1 MVACLL
7 FVAIRFLSLF
17 CFSSR
22 FTKNLS
28 VENIQLSALKGRC
41 ELQNLELNE
50 DLLMEL
56 LELPCWL
63 SLTRA
68 FCNSA
73 ILKVPWTKLK
83 SEPIVITLDCVEIQV
98 ETCEQLR
105 NVVAST
111 RPSYTS
117 GRYGFAEQTLD
128 SITVVVNSVNIHL
141 RSPAFE
147 ATLDLQRLIVDSRTP
162 NWQKADLRHCRLKN
176 RESNELL
183 LFKQIEWQTL
193 RIEAKVSSAPATP
206 IVPLSPLRL
215 LTSSARCRL
224 TLKKRLAD
232 CSLVTSRLFV
242 VFNQLLWVL
251 TDAQL
256 VAALHFG
263 HSLADLIEK
272 ATDLSHKLQAGKHL
286 SLPIDQ
292 SLSGKGL
299 SRKETPLTAVWRVY
313 DIAETS
319 YHVFCTAI
327 DLHLVDE
334 TATGSAYRSGL
345 PELEKGGCLQVTLK
359 NLQIDHYPFHRACVG
374 RDHWVRYQEPNGD
387 RVPWVEE
394 MQNTYAKKHNLMC
407 AEGEYRV
414 PLHLMC
420 STTLLLVD
428 KFTVYK
434 VATSSRAERQPFLSN
449 YNIASEKAIFIDFT
463 SYYYPGSSSD
473 LEPPLSYCYV
483 NVGPNLVRFDVP
495 TLLWSIAFIRSLL
508 RENLFCFTNEVST
521 TNCRFEVYLTKVML
535 DEVVAQCSRIV
546 CSNSRE
552 GISSSRAELKQALDA
567 FSRGPLFFETN
578 KYPWSDGD
586 LPLPPGTPAIC
597 PEFVNHCISDETSVA
612 EVWSCCLDPI
622 WVDFVEKGRRP
633 EAILDPLPL
642 TLWYCQ
648 KQILAHVRG
657 LVNIQVCHE
666 HFLRLLEKTRILR
679 LLINQLKQD
688 IRKSSTAPVSTL
700 KSMIAAMLS
709 LVHVS
714 LVLKAN
720 AGFSMPPARHEHFN
734 SDDSA
739 RSESPP
745 TISSSESFAAPGATA
760 GADEAIQG
768 QPVPQPPGPLG
779 PSDPRISGLQSV
791 SCADSLSVSMSLG
804 GEEAALDAVSVRS
817 DESDSLLAERLAGM
831 LESADNGRTRTAGGG
846 CGEELLVDVELAEE
860 TAEEATEVRDDDFD
874 ALFDEEQLLNAA
886 SDRSQTVAVVVLK
899 VRDIQLALA
908 NKAFLY
914 QMHSIEFEENAS
926 MDREVYHAEFSAR
939 TRTMAQQNGLNKQ
952 LAATC
957 LASGRLDV
965 EDPQRIQLLIQGLEL
980 KLSSGSIAG
989 LADMF
994 QGGVQAAAKSATVQA
1009 NHNGSAGVHHTNGR
1023 SVDGHTDILQL
1034 SARVLLYDIK
1044 VRASPRQLLVIP
1056 HCLIEKPAT
1065 GHVGESPLFV
1075 LPVAFSS
1082 LDESVENLLRNN
1094 GNIDK
1099 LLASSAGFACPMAA
1113 AAIGP
1118 TENDAFGA
1126 GSDSKLIGEHPDICN
1141 TNVTNSS
1148 CNNYY
1153 STGVINFS
1161 GNSSDGGACGVGPAM
1176 GGGVTGHVLL
1186 PHHHHQQQQ
1195 LATRLQM
1202 LENDNNSLKSQSKLQ
1217 KKECERLTADNAKLR
1232 AEIDRLHRELTLH
1245 VKRQTAS
1252 SLLPSQPLETP
1263 AQHRQQ

>member
-1 MVACLL
+1 MVSI
-7 FVAIRFLSLF
+7 IRNQVLKHLSK
-17 CFSSR
+17 

-28 VENIQLSALKGRC
+28 VENIQLSALRGRC

-56 LELPCWL
+56 LELPSWL

-73 ILKVPWTKLK
+73 VLKVPWTKLK
-83 SEPIVITLDCVEIQV
+83 SDSIVITLDFVEIHV

-105 NVVAST
+105 NVTAST

-128 SITVVVNSVNIHL
+128 SITIVVNSVNIHL

-176 RESNELL
+176 RDSNELL

-193 RIEAKVSSAPATP
+193 RIEAKVSSEPSTP
-206 IVPLSPLRL
+206 VIALSPLRL

-232 CSLVTSRLFV
+232 CSLITSRLFV
-242 VFNQLLWVL
+242 VFDQLLWVL

-256 VAALHFG
+256 VAALHFA

-286 SLPIDQ
+286 SLPFDV
-292 SLSGKGL
+292 SLGGKGL
-299 SRKETPLTAVWRVY
+299 SRKETPLTAVWRAY

-319 YHVFCTAI
+319 YHVFCTSI

-334 TATGSAYRSGL
+334 TAGGSVCRSGL

-387 RVPWVEE
+387 RVPWLEE
-394 MQNTYAKKHNLMC
+394 IHSNYAKKHNLMC

-434 VATSSRAERQPFLSN
+434 VSTSMRAERQPFFNN
-449 YNIASEKAIFIDFT
+449 YNIASEKALFIDFT

-473 LEPPLSYCYV
+473 LAPPMPYCYA
-483 NVGPNLVRFDVP
+483 NLGPNLIRLDVP
-495 TLLWSIAFIRSLL
+495 TLLWSIAFVRSLL
-508 RENLFCFTNEVST
+508 RENWFRVSGEIPT
-521 TNCRFEVYLTKVML
+521 TSCRFEVYLTKVVF
-535 DEVVAQCSRIV
+535 DEVVAQCSRMI

-586 LPLPPGTPAIC
+586 LPSPPGASAVR
-597 PEFVNHCISDETSVA
+597 PEIVNHCISDETSTA
-612 EVWSCCLDPI
+612 EVWSAFLDPI
-622 WVDFVEKGRRP
+622 WVDFVEKGHRP

-648 KQILAHVRG
+648 KQILTHVRG

-666 HFLRLLEKTRILR
+666 HFFKLLEKAKVLK
-679 LLINQLKQD
+679 LLTSQLKQD
-688 IRKSSTAPVSTL
+688 IRKSSTMPTSALGTMV
-700 KSMIAAMLS
+700 AAVLPI
-709 LVHVS
+709 VHVS

-720 AGFSMPPARHEHFN
+720 AGFSMAPARHEHFN

-745 TISSSESFAAPGATA
+745 TISSSESIPAAVETVHGSPA
-760 GADEAIQG
+760 QL
-768 QPVPQPPGPLG
+768 PPSGFRHGGP
-779 PSDPRISGLQSV
+779 PSV
-791 SCADSLSVSMSLG
+791 SCADTFSVSMLLG
-804 GEEAALDAVSVRS
+804 GEEALDAVSVRS
-817 DESDSLLAERLAGM
+817 DESDSLLVERFPGILD
-831 LESADNGRTRTAGGG
+831 SAGGG
-846 CGEELLVDVELAEE
+846 VGISKGGRGEELLADIELAEE
-860 TAEEATEVRDDDFD
+860 AAEEATEVRDDDLD
-874 ALFDEEQLLNAA
+874 ALFDEEQLLSAG

-908 NKAFLY
+908 NKALLY
-914 QMHSIEFEENAS
+914 QMHSIEFEENAL

-939 TRTMAQQNGLNKQ
+939 TRTLAQQNSLNKQ

-957 LASGRLDV
+957 LASGRLEL
-965 EDPQRIQLLIQGLEL
+965 EDPQRIQLLVQGLEL

-994 QGGVQAAAKSATVQA
+994 QGSFQAAAKNVARSS
-1009 NHNGSAGVHHTNGR
+1009 HNSNG
-1023 SVDGHTDILQL
+1023 DGRHGGPIGGPLDGLPL
-1034 SARVLLYDIK
+1034 SARLLLYDIK
-1044 VRASPRQLLVIP
+1044 VRASPGQLLVIP
-1056 HCLIEKPAT
+1056 HCLIERPWNSGAA
-1065 GHVGESPLFV
+1065 ESPLFV

-1082 LDESVENLLRNN
+1082 LDESVEKLLRHNAN
-1094 GNIDK
+1094 VAV
-1099 LLASSAGFACPMAA
+1099 AS
-1113 AAIGP
+1113 
-1118 TENDAFGA
+1118 TVDNVHGA
-1126 GSDSKLIGEHPDICN
+1126 SCAPELIGEQL
-1141 TNVTNSS
+1141 TTFNSGVANIT
-1148 CNNYY
+1148 CNN
-1153 STGVINFS
+1153 STGTTTV
-1161 GNSSDGGACGVGPAM
+1161 GGGFGVGM
-1176 GGGVTGHVLL
+1176 GIAGASGSGIIGHATLQDQHV
-1186 PHHHHQQQQ
+1186 QQ
-1195 LATRLQM
+1195 LASRVQM
-1202 LENDNNSLKSQSKLQ
+1202 LENDNNSLKSQSKLH
-1217 KKECERLTADNAKLR
+1217 KKVYGAGAWHERGFTR
-1232 AEIDRLHRELTLH
+1232 YMFRLVT
-1245 VKRQTAS
+1245 
-1252 SLLPSQPLETP
+1252 
-1263 AQHRQQ
+1263 